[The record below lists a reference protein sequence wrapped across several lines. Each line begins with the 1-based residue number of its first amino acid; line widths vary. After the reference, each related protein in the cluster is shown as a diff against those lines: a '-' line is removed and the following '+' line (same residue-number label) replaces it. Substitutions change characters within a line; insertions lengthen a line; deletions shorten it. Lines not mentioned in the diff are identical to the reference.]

1 MPLSKTNYRSLSE
14 ISSSKAVKSIFFKM
28 TVSNKFLESDLKAL
42 SMLKINDEVTKKSEL
57 GVTLIKQN
65 IS

>member
-1 MPLSKTNYRSLSE
+1 
-14 ISSSKAVKSIFFKM
+14 M